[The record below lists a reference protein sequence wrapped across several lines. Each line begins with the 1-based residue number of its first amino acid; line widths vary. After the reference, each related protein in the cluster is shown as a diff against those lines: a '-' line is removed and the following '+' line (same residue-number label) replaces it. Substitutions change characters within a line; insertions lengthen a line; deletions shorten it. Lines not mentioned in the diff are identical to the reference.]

1 LSRRWISERKH
12 DPYHK
17 QAKLQGYRARSA
29 FKLKQMDNK
38 FRFLKPGITV
48 LDIGAAPGSWL
59 QIVSER
65 IGDTGTV
72 IGVDLDE
79 IKPLGLPNIKII
91 QGNILDEETQK
102 KIRNLVGK
110 RLDVVIADIAPNV
123 SGNWDIDQYNQL
135 ELARMSM
142 IIAKKLLFRKGWFIT
157 KVFQGI
163 DYDEFLR
170 DVKASFKRVKVFKP
184 SASRK
189 SSAEIYLIAHGLK

>member
-1 LSRRWISERKH
+1 
-12 DPYHK
+12 
-17 QAKLQGYRARSA
+17 
-29 FKLKQMDNK
+29 MDNK
-38 FRFLKPGITV
+38 FRFLKPGIKV

-79 IKPLGLPNIKII
+79 IKPLGLPNIKTI

-157 KVFQGI
+157 KVFQGL
-163 DYDEFLR
+163 DFEEFLR
-170 DVKASFKRVKVFKP
+170 DVKASFKSVKVFKP

>member
-1 LSRRWISERKH
+1 MSRRWISERKH

-38 FRFLKPGITV
+38 FRFLKPGIKV

-79 IKPLGLPNIKII
+79 IKPLGLPNVKTI

>member
-1 LSRRWISERKH
+1 MSRRWISERKH

-17 QAKLQGYRARSA
+17 KAKLEGYRARSA

-38 FRFLKPGITV
+38 FKFLKPGVTV
-48 LDIGAAPGSWL
+48 LDIGAAPGGWL

-65 IGDTGTV
+65 IGEKGLV

-79 IKPLGLPNIKII
+79 IRSLDLENVKTI
-91 QGNILDEETQK
+91 QGDIRDEETQK
-102 KIRNLVGK
+102 KIRSFVGK

-142 IIAKKLLFRKGWFIT
+142 TIAKRLLYRKGWFIT

-163 DYDEFLR
+163 DYEEFLR
-170 DVKASFKRVKVFKP
+170 DVKASFKKVKVFKP

-189 SSAEIYLIAHGLK
+189 SSAEIYLISHGLK

>member
-1 LSRRWISERKH
+1 MSRRWISKRKH

-38 FRFLKPGITV
+38 FRFLKPGIKV

-72 IGVDLDE
+72 IGVDIDE
-79 IKPLGLPNIKII
+79 IKPLGLPNIKTI

>member
-1 LSRRWISERKH
+1 MSRRLINERKH

-38 FRFLKPGITV
+38 FRFLKPGIKV

-79 IKPLGLPNIKII
+79 IKPLGLPNIKTI

-110 RLDVVIADIAPNV
+110 RLDVVIADISPNV

-170 DVKASFKRVKVFKP
+170 DVKASFKSVKVFKH

>member
-1 LSRRWISERKH
+1 MSRRWLSERKH

-17 QAKLQGYRARSA
+17 QAKLEGYRARSA

-38 FRFLKPGITV
+38 YKFLRPGIKV
-48 LDIGAAPGSWL
+48 LDIGAAPGGWL

-65 IGDTGTV
+65 IGEKGIV
-72 IGVDLDE
+72 IGVDLAE
-79 IKPLGLPNIKII
+79 IKPLDLENVKTIKGDIR
-91 QGNILDEETQK
+91 DEETQK
-102 KIRNLVGK
+102 KIRSLAGK
-110 RLDVVIADIAPNV
+110 SLDVVIADIAPNV

-142 IIAKKLLFRKGWFIT
+142 IIAKRLLYRKGWFIT
-157 KVFQGI
+157 KVFQGV

-170 DVKASFKRVKVFKP
+170 DVKASFKSVKVFKP

-189 SSAEIYLIAHGLK
+189 SSAEIYLISHGLK

>member
-1 LSRRWISERKH
+1 MSRRWISERKH

-38 FRFLKPGITV
+38 FRFLKPGIKV

-79 IKPLGLPNIKII
+79 IKPLGLPNIKTI

-110 RLDVVIADIAPNV
+110 RLDVVIADISPNV

-170 DVKASFKRVKVFKP
+170 DVKASFKSVKVFKP

>member
-1 LSRRWISERKH
+1 MSRRWISERKH

-38 FRFLKPGITV
+38 FRFLKPGIKV

-79 IKPLGLPNIKII
+79 IKPLGLPNIKTI

>member
-1 LSRRWISERKH
+1 MSRRWINERKH

-38 FRFLKPGITV
+38 FRFLKPGIKV

-79 IKPLGLPNIKII
+79 IKPLGLPNIKTI

-157 KVFQGI
+157 KVFQGL
-163 DYDEFLR
+163 DFEEFLR
-170 DVKASFKRVKVFKP
+170 DVKASFKSVKVFKP

>member
-79 IKPLGLPNIKII
+79 IKPLGLPNIKTI